1 MLENIK
7 SALKK
12 LNPRQT
18 LGGGLFA
25 AALGIAAVVWVSNGG
40 IGVASECPAQ
50 PSAGEAIDLVA
61 KGELAALLATAG
73 GRGYADLAFLDET
86 GRPMTLEDFSGT
98 PILVNFWAT
107 WCGPCR
113 EEMPALNALA
123 AAYSS
128 DIFQVVP
135 INLDLGADGIE
146 KAQKFLEEENLPNLP
161 LLADPSFAAF
171 DRLKANAVAIGL
183 PATLLLDGK
192 GCEIA
197 VLQGPA
203 QWDSPDAIKV
213 IDELIKVTAS

>member
-213 IDELIKVTAS
+213 VDELIKVTTS

>member
-12 LNPRQT
+12 LTPRQT

-25 AALGIAAVVWVSNGG
+25 AALGITAVVWVSNGG
-40 IGVASECPAQ
+40 LGVALQCSAQ
-50 PSAGEAIDLVA
+50 PDAGEAIDQAA

-73 GRGYADLAFLDET
+73 GRGYTDLAFFDDT
-86 GRPMTLEDFSGT
+86 GRPMTLTDFSGT

-123 AAYSS
+123 AAYGS
-128 DIFQVVP
+128 DDFQVIP
-135 INLDLGADGIE
+135 INLDLGADGLE
-146 KAQKFLEEENLPNLP
+146 KAQKFLDEENLPNLP
-161 LLADPSFAAF
+161 LFADPSFAAF
-171 DRLKANAVAIGL
+171 ERLKASAVAIGL

-203 QWDSPDAIKV
+203 QWDSPDAINV
-213 IDELIKVTAS
+213 IDELIRVTAS